1 MTTDNSMLAMAKTE
15 LEFLGH
21 SLPATSMAEVL
32 KSKLEPTKEAI
43 LATRNQPGR
52 PPKEVL
58 LKDLQKRFNLTRA
71 QAKEHLRKIN
81 RASALQWDEIQRGDK
96 KVEAVSPLVLEVN
109 RATRYLGS

>member
-1 MTTDNSMLAMAKTE
+1 MTIDNSMLDMAKAE
-15 LEFLGH
+15 MKSLGH
-21 SLPATSMAEVL
+21 AAPATTMAEVL